1 MADLSLSRLRA
12 SVYFFCDE
20 FSRHLSQPTKVQLE
34 GSPLVWT
41 RSTFP
46 IVIINIMTSNSC
58 QCMPFPIGNNT
69 GITACCPKIPAA
81 KKRLKKYQA
90 ARKCRKFKG
99 LKTLSHLHRHQ
110 VSVSGND
117 AETQTL
123 QVSVIICFS
132 YSSPQSRRIISS
144 AELQS
149 GVWIHTCSHRT
160 CPSATT
166 RACDRGCHATLPL
179 TGLHKR

>member
-1 MADLSLSRLRA
+1 MADSSLGRLRA

-20 FSRHLSQPTKVQLE
+20 FSRRLSQPTKVQLE

-81 KKRLKKYQA
+81 KKQLK
-90 ARKCRKFKG
+90 
-99 LKTLSHLHRHQ
+99 
-110 VSVSGND
+110 
-117 AETQTL
+117 
-123 QVSVIICFS
+123 
-132 YSSPQSRRIISS
+132 SR
-144 AELQS
+144 
-149 GVWIHTCSHRT
+149 GVTEI
-160 CPSATT
+160 SATSLPSSISQLGNVGNS
-166 RACDRGCHATLPL
+166 RASKLLAIFTAIKFQSVVMMQKLRPFKYL
-179 TGLHKR
+179 